1 MRARIGA
8 LLFTVAVFAVASRAT
23 AASVDIAV
31 LQQAPGSTSWNLQ
44 VTSFAGVGVAAIS
57 LVVSDSLSS
66 FTPAPAFAG
75 PPPIC
80 VTLHGVCSLAPVAPG
95 FDLLNLSFSPSLPSG
110 APLLLGTFTSAA
122 SDALVQVL
130 PADDV
135 EGGTV
140 FDALGAA
147 IPDYSIRV
155 VPAVPEPTAAALL
168 LLAALGGLARRARL

>member
-8 LLFTVAVFAVASRAT
+8 LLFTVAIFAFASSAT
-23 AASVDIAV
+23 AASVNIDV

-44 VTSFAGVGVAAIS
+44 VTSVAGVSVGAIS

-80 VTLHGVCSLAPVAPG
+80 VFLLGGCSLAPVAPG
-95 FDLLNLSFSPSLPSG
+95 FDLLNLSFSPPLPSG
-110 APLLLGTFTSAA
+110 APLLLGTFTATA
-122 SDALVQVL
+122 GDALVQVL

-135 EGGTV
+135 EDGTV
-140 FDALGAA
+140 FDPLGAA
-147 IPDYSIRV
+147 IPDYSINVRS
-155 VPAVPEPTAAALL
+155 AVPEPTGPALL
-168 LLAALGGLARRARL
+168 LLAALGSLAWRARL